1 MAADSAEKRGSM
13 TPLGKPSA
21 AMATASAGA
30 SFENRRLASL
40 EKACNE
46 FEALLL
52 QQMLKSMRNTV
63 GKDGLLGDC
72 HAGQIVQDMF
82 DDQLARGVAAKGGI
96 GVAALIFDRMK
107 TKL

>member
-1 MAADSAEKRGSM
+1 M

-21 AMATASAGA
+21 ALRTASAAA
-30 SFENRRLASL
+30 SFEGRRLASL

-52 QQMLKSMRNTV
+52 QQMLESMRKTV
-63 GKDGLLGDC
+63 GKDGMLGDD

-96 GVAALIFDRMK
+96 GLAALIFDRMK
-107 TKL
+107 TNL